1 MATSDD
7 ATNDRTPPFDE
18 YETATPPRLETEA
31 VEVCLPTPP
40 EADRPL
46 TFDPKWRTETVVA
59 IARGIEFDT
68 AYDRLPILADALE
81 EAGCDH
87 PQLLHH
93 CRTSPHP
100 LDSCW
105 VVNVILGRSFSD
117 ALPQART
124 VTVETPTAPTP
135 TVQPVVESVTRSG
148 LALRAIVGV
157 AFLWALAGFVG
168 PLCQRFFSQD
178 VTHQTAPRF
187 ERETTSPP
195 TGQSTLTP

>member
-1 MATSDD
+1 MPCSHLPPADATDALRVDD
-7 ATNDRTPPFDE
+7 AHLT
-18 YETATPPRLETEA
+18 ETAL
-31 VEVCLPTPP
+31 L
-40 EADRPL
+40 L
-46 TFDPKWRTETVVA
+46 
-59 IARGIEFDT
+59 ARGIAADLGF
-68 AYDRLPILADALE
+68 DRLPILADALE

-135 TVQPVVESVTRSG
+135 TVKPVVESVTRSG
-148 LALRAIVGV
+148 LALRALVGV

-168 PLCQRFFSQD
+168 PLCQRFFTRD